1 MADGQPRESRVIPAV
16 AGLRHG
22 NDSAAYRHGLVVLLL
37 AGLVLRLMGIGWGLP
52 GRIAPD
58 EPPFH
63 PDEHV
68 VWQAAETL
76 TSAPPPVT
84 FIYGGAFY
92 ARAGWLVRAA
102 VHASVAPQP
111 PRDYAATLVG
121 LRLLNA
127 AAALVSAALLAAM
140 ARRLLG
146 AAPALGAVALYL
158 FFPVTVLDAHYARP
172 DVLSAAL
179 TTASLAAAVAMART
193 GDRRWLAL
201 GGACTGLA
209 TACLLSGVI
218 GLVPLAVAALEWERG
233 RAGARWLRPAL
244 RAAPFVAGGTLAG
257 WLFGNLEALLH
268 LEAWQAGLAIASS
281 THNEGG
287 WALPVA
293 QLTRVSL
300 YAYGSAAAL
309 AGYAGIPVL
318 IASRAPGSLAVVA
331 HLVFGYVLLGRV
343 GGDMMRH
350 QEFLAAPMAL
360 AAAAALAAAMRALAG
375 PVRARAA
382 TAAALA
388 LMAALSLQLSL
399 TYLWPLQ
406 FAEDPRHRA
415 GRWLA
420 EHAPAGARVG
430 ITRSFHGDRTYAPR
444 LPGGHRLRVDGLMLR
459 HDFDASGYL
468 DAGLDYIATS
478 DFARERAE
486 GPTAPG
492 FLRALFREERYRIVA
507 RFDPALRPVCLPD
520 WLGSLRPGDLLYV
533 RPTLYVFER
542 RP

>member
-1 MADGQPRESRVIPAV
+1 MTYR
-16 AGLRHG
+16 AGLV
-22 NDSAAYRHGLVVLLL
+22 LLLL
-37 AGLVLRLMGIGWGLP
+37 AGLVLRLIGSGWGLP
-52 GRIAPD
+52 GRIAAD

-76 TSAPPPVT
+76 YSAPPPVT
-84 FIYGGAFY
+84 FVYGGAFY
-92 ARAGWLVRAA
+92 ARAGWLMRAV

-111 PRDYAATLVG
+111 PQDYAATLAG

-127 AAALVSAALLAAM
+127 AAALASAALLAAM
-140 ARRLLG
+140 TRRLLG

-172 DVLSAAL
+172 DVLGAAL
-179 TTASLAAAVAMART
+179 TTASLAAAVAMARS

-201 GGACTGLA
+201 GGVCTGLA
-209 TACLLSGVI
+209 TATLLSGLV
-218 GLVPLAVAALEWERG
+218 GLVPLVVAAFEWERG
-233 RAGARWLRPAL
+233 KAGARWGRAAL
-244 RAAPFVAGGTLAG
+244 CAAPFVAGGTLAG

-268 LEAWQAGLAIASS
+268 LDAWRSGLAIASS

-287 WALPVA
+287 WAFPVA

-300 YAYGSAAAL
+300 YAFGSAAAL
-309 AGYAGIPVL
+309 AAYAGILVL
-318 IASRAPGSLAVVA
+318 IASRARGSLTVVG

-360 AAAAALAAAMRALAG
+360 AAAAALTAAMRALARPG
-375 PVRARAA
+375 WVRAA
-382 TAAALA
+382 TAAALG
-388 LMAALSLQLSL
+388 LTAALSLQLSL
-399 TYLWPLQ
+399 TYVWPLQ
-406 FAEDPRHRA
+406 FSEDTRYRA

-430 ITRSFHGDRTYAPR
+430 ITRSYHGDRTYSPR
-444 LPGGHRLRVDGLMLR
+444 LPESHRLRVVDLMLR
-459 HDFDASGYL
+459 RDFDAV
-468 DAGLDYIATS
+468 DAGVDYIATS

-492 FLRALFREERYRIVA
+492 FMRALFDEKRYRMVA
-507 RFDPALRPVCLPD
+507 RFAPALRPFSVPD
-520 WLGSLRPGDLLYV
+520 WLDCLRPGDLLYV

-542 RP
+542 RS

>member
-1 MADGQPRESRVIPAV
+1 MTAR
-16 AGLRHG
+16 AGLV
-22 NDSAAYRHGLVVLLL
+22 LLLL
-37 AGLVLRLMGIGWGLP
+37 AGLVLRLIGIGWGLP

-58 EPPFH
+58 DPPFH

-68 VWQAAETL
+68 VWQAAEAL
-76 TSAPPPVT
+76 YSAPPPAAFV
-84 FIYGGAFY
+84 YGGAFY
-92 ARAGWLVRAA
+92 ARAGWLMRTG
-102 VHASVAPQP
+102 VHASAASEP

-127 AAALVSAALLAAM
+127 AAALVSAALLAAI

-146 AAPALGAVALYL
+146 PAAALGAVALYL

-172 DVLSAAL
+172 DVLAAAL

-209 TACLLSGVI
+209 TATLLSGVV
-218 GLVPLAVAALEWERG
+218 GLAPLAAAALEWERG
-233 RAGARWLRPAL
+233 RTGARWWRPAL
-244 RAAPFVAGGTLAG
+244 GAAPFVAGGALAG

-268 LEAWQAGLAIASS
+268 LEAWRSGLGIASS

-300 YAYGSAAAL
+300 YAFGSAAAL

-318 IASRAPGSLAVVA
+318 IVSRVPGSLTVVA
-331 HLVFGYVLLGRV
+331 HLVFGYVLLARI

-350 QEFLAAPMAL
+350 QEMLAAPVAL
-360 AAAAALAAAMRALAG
+360 SAAAALTAGMRALAG
-375 PVRARAA
+375 RRVRAA
-382 TAAALA
+382 TAAALGIT
-388 LMAALSLQLSL
+388 AALSLQLSL
-399 TYLWPLQ
+399 SYVLPLQ
-406 FAEDPRHRA
+406 FSEDPRDRA

-420 EHAPAGARVG
+420 EHAPAGARVA

-444 LPGGHRLRVDGLMLR
+444 LPEGHRLRVEGLMLR
-459 HDFDASGYL
+459 HDFDAGDPRL
-468 DAGLDYIATS
+468 EYIATS

-492 FLRALFREERYRIVA
+492 LMRALFNEKRYRRVA
-507 RFDPALRPVCLPD
+507 SFPPALHPFSLPD
-520 WLGSLRPGDLLYV
+520 WLGCLRPGDLLYV
-533 RPTLYVFER
+533 RLTLYVFER
-542 RP
+542 RS